1 MVAAISPDNTSVQ
14 KPQFKGRT
22 KIKSVEQYPDY
33 KVVTMETEA
42 STGKKWGVGIASA
55 AVCGLGQA
63 INGEWG
69 KAAGFFVAGNFIPPV
84 IAAVAGG
91 IVGLK
96 GGKIGSLG
104 GPMAMLGLLASIVV
118 PRVWS
123 IVDAVKNASTETT
136 QIIPNKNDNATKIN
150 VNA

>member
-1 MVAAISPDNTSVQ
+1 MVAAISPVSTSVQ
-14 KPQFKGRT
+14 NPQFKGRT

-42 STGKKWGVGIASA
+42 STGKKWGLGIASA
-55 AVCGLGQA
+55 TVCGLGQA
-63 INGEWG
+63 VNGEWG
-69 KAAGFFVAGNFIPPV
+69 KAAGFFIAGNFIPPV

-104 GPMAMLGLLASIVV
+104 GPMAMFGILASFAV

-123 IVDAVKNASTETT
+123 IVDAVKNANTETS
-136 QIIPNKNDNATKIN
+136 
-150 VNA
+150 

>member
-1 MVAAISPDNTSVQ
+1 MVAAISPVNTSVQ

-69 KAAGFFVAGNFIPPV
+69 KAAGFFFGT
-84 IAAVAGG
+84 IAASALGFILG
-91 IVGLK
+91 
-96 GGKIGSLG
+96 GGKAKGLALSYLMG
-104 GPMAMLGLLASIVV
+104 GAVGI
-118 PRVWS
+118 WS
-123 IVDAVKNASTETT
+123 IVDAVKNASSEIS
-136 QIIPNKNDNATKIN
+136 QIIPNKNDTATNIN

>member
-1 MVAAISPDNTSVQ
+1 MVAAISPVSTSVQ
-14 KPQFKGRT
+14 NPQFKGRT

-63 INGEWG
+63 VNGEWG
-69 KAAGFFVAGNFIPPV
+69 KAAGFFIAGNFIPPV

-104 GPMAMLGLLASIVV
+104 GPMAMLGILASFAV

-123 IVDAVKNASTETT
+123 IVDAVKNANTETS
-136 QIIPNKNDNATKIN
+136 QIIPNQQNKASLDKT
-150 VNA
+150 V

>member
-1 MVAAISPDNTSVQ
+1 MVAAISPVNTGVQ
-14 KPQFKGRT
+14 NPQFKGRT
-22 KIKSVEQYPDY
+22 RIKSVEQYPDY

-55 AVCGLGQA
+55 AICGLGQA
-63 INGEWG
+63 VNGEWG
-69 KAAGFFVAGNFIPPV
+69 KAAGFFVAGNFLPSV

-104 GPMAMLGLLASIVV
+104 GPMAMLGILASFAV

-123 IVDAVKNASTETT
+123 IVDAVKNASTETS
-136 QIIPNKNDNATKIN
+136 QIIPNKKNSANIN